1 MSVVVA
7 SIVFSS
13 EGPVLVTYMDEVQ
26 DIRNRGLLVQT
37 HQIEI
42 APGDDGR
49 DYGDEIQD
57 VKDAVMRLLKDAL
70 EDFATTPPSD
80 PANERSQD

>member
-1 MSVVVA
+1 MTVVVA

-26 DIRNRGLLVQT
+26 DIRNRGLLMQT

-42 APGDDGR
+42 VPGEDGR

-57 VKDAVMRLLKDAL
+57 VKDAVKQLLKDAL
-70 EDFATTPPSD
+70 EDFATTLPFD
-80 PANERSQD
+80 HANERSQD